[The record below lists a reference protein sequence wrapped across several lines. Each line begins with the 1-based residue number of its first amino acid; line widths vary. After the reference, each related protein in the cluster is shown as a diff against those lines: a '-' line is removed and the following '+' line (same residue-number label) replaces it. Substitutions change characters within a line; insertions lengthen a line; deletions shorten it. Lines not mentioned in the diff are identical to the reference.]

1 MILVTGA
8 TGFVGSKIMEL
19 CDGTIAAPSLRNVTE
34 NEVSQCANIAGSLKD
49 IVV

>member
-34 NEVSQCANIAGSLKD
+34 DEVRH
-49 IVV
+49 IVGIGIWY